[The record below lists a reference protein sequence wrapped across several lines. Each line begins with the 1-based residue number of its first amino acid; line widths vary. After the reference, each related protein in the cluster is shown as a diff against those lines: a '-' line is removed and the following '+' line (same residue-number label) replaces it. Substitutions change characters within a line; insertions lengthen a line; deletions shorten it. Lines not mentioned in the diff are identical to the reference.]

1 MPPADDDEP
10 AGGTAAPIEM
20 NTIRL
25 KEDSFAHGSS
35 YSTRE
40 PNYDETPPSTFAQ
53 RFRDSFKRDP
63 KRRIT
68 PPTPKAAA
76 DARLEDGRHYD
87 IKQATLRTAD
97 SALARKLKGRH
108 LQMIAIGGSIGTCSP
123 HPPMSRDG
131 RERLRFRSA
140 RPPGDRASM

>member
-1 MPPADDDEP
+1 MAKLPSRVLALSLSDPMPPADDEP
-10 AGGTAAPIEM
+10 GGGTEPPVEM

-40 PNYDETPPSTFAQ
+40 PNYDEPEPSTFAQ
-53 RFRDSFKRDP
+53 RFKDSFKRDP

-76 DARLEDGRHYD
+76 DARGR
-87 IKQATLRTAD
+87 
-97 SALARKLKGRH
+97 
-108 LQMIAIGGSIGTCSP
+108 C
-123 HPPMSRDG
+123 
-131 RERLRFRSA
+131 
-140 RPPGDRASM
+140 